1 MQPGDGGPAAGCGR
15 DPAGGC
21 DAFSPAPRG
30 IRGAVQDSKV
40 RRMAC
45 KVCGILTVVPAR
57 QRGAVADVVAGVT
70 VATTSRRGRPDQ
82 GTSTVLNRSGR
93 WIGAIFRVKTRTFP
107 VGIPRVQT
115 SAGTSR
121 SRFQRPRSETGHLPT
136 WNLPAPT
143 RDAAFPTGS
152 TLAPDRAT
160 HFPVQP
166 RSTRVGELRFPV
178 QPRRYPTRS
187 LKDRTVKPVFLL
199 LKLRARPLNPCA
211 FVPTAADPT

>member
-21 DAFSPAPRG
+21 DALLPASPG
-30 IRGAVQDSKV
+30 IRGAALDSKV
-40 RRMAC
+40 RRRAC

-57 QRGAVADVVAGVT
+57 QGGAVADGVAGVA
-70 VATTSRRGRPDQ
+70 VATTSRCGCPDQ
-82 GTSTVLNRSGR
+82 GTSTVLNRSRR

-115 SAGTSR
+115 SAGPSR
-121 SRFQRPRSETGHLPT
+121 SRFQRPRSGTGHLPT
-136 WNLPAPT
+136 WNLQAPT

-152 TLAPDRAT
+152 TLAPDLAT
-160 HFPVQP
+160 HFPLQP

-178 QPRRYPTRS
+178 LPRRYPTRS
-187 LKDRTVKPVFLL
+187 RKDRTVKPVFQPLE
-199 LKLRARPLNPCA
+199 LRARPLNPCA
-211 FVPTAADPT
+211 FVLTAADPT